1 MIVRQWIKG
10 FAMASMMLIE
20 QRCYGVMTEQRWT
33 VKGKSSRACVFANS
47 FHTSQKLHK
56 LKGVAG
62 GTIQCAECGEPVKVL
77 VSPKRNPHSGKLGRP
92 VPMKD
97 HDLCRRCW
105 RRLFQR
111 KCA

>member
-1 MIVRQWIKG
+1 
-10 FAMASMMLIE
+10 MASMMLIE

-33 VKGKSSRACVFANS
+33 VKGKSRRSTMFANS
-47 FHTSQKLHK
+47 LHALRKFQKLK
-56 LKGVAG
+56 SIG
-62 GTIQCAECGEPVKVL
+62 GGSIQCAECGEPVKVL

-105 RRLFQR
+105 RRMFQW